1 MLMKNQLGYVRQT
14 LRGMSQEQ
22 LSRISGVSRQA
33 ISEIE
38 LDKRV
43 PSVETALKLAK
54 ALKVKVED
62 IFILE

>member
-1 MLMKNQLGYVRQT
+1 MQMRNQLGYMRQT
-14 LRGMSQEQ
+14 VRGMSQEQ

-38 LDKRV
+38 LNKRI

>member
-1 MLMKNQLGYVRQT
+1 MQMRNQLGYMRQT
-14 LRGMSQEQ
+14 VRGMSQEQ

-38 LDKRV
+38 LNKRI

-62 IFILE
+62 IFMLD

>member
-1 MLMKNQLGYVRQT
+1 MQMRNQLGYMRQT
-14 LRGMSQEQ
+14 VRGMSQEQ

-38 LDKRV
+38 LNKRV